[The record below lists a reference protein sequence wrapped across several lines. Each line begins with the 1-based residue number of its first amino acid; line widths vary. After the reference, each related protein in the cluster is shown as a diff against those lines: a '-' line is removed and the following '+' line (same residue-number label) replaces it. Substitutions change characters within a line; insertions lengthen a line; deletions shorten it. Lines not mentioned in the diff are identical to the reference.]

1 VAERGDL
8 DGHLGARTQENP
20 MTLLDV
26 TVTGNWSVTP
36 VSTLD
41 YPQIADFLATT
52 HGLSGRKFGA
62 DSRDIAEQLAS
73 VFEATALRDGTGRI
87 RGYAAV
93 HRPHG
98 GEPEISG
105 DFVIDPDVP
114 SDIID
119 DVVRTVVNRFEQ
131 EAAELPGAYLRVI
144 IGANQPVVI
153 DALKR
158 RGAVRE
164 AEFVRTRKPLHGE
177 SRDALERVAA
187 PGITV
192 VNWAEVVSRGLG
204 EQVRQLQHSTF
215 LEHFGN
221 MSKSPEGWQHHIA
234 SRAFTPDFSI
244 AALNGSDEVVGYVL
258 GSTFATGVAG
268 AQELSAHTDY
278 IGVRPELRRHGI
290 GELLLKKIW
299 LAALRR
305 GLTVASLGTDI
316 NNRSKAHLLYRRLG
330 YVAVE
335 EQYSYRIA
343 HAGRRS

>member
-1 VAERGDL
+1 
-8 DGHLGARTQENP
+8 

-26 TVTGNWSVTP
+26 TVTGNWSVAP
-36 VSTLD
+36 VSAGD
-41 YPQIADFLATT
+41 YPLIADFLATT
-52 HGLSGRKFGA
+52 HGLSGRKFAA
-62 DSRDIAEQLAS
+62 DSRDVAEQLAS
-73 VFEATALRDGTGRI
+73 VFEATVLRDALGRV
-87 RGYAAV
+87 RGYTAL

-98 GEPEISG
+98 EEPEIGG
-105 DFVIDPDVP
+105 DFVIDADVP

-119 DVVRTVVNRFEQ
+119 DVVRSSVARFER
-131 EAAELPGAYLRVI
+131 EAANLPGAYLRVI
-144 IGANQPVVI
+144 IGANQPEVI

-158 RGAVRE
+158 RGGVRE
-164 AEFVRTRKPLHGE
+164 AEFIRTRKPLHGVDRGDLE
-177 SRDALERVAA
+177 DAGA

-192 VNWAEVVSRGLG
+192 IGWPEIISRGLG

-221 MSKSPEGWQHHIA
+221 MSKSPEDWEHHIA

-244 AALNGSDEVVGYVL
+244 AALDEAGDVVGYVL
-258 GSTFATGVAG
+258 GSTYSSGVAG

-290 GELLLKKIW
+290 GELLLQKIW

-335 EQYSYRIA
+335 EQFSYRIEG
-343 HAGRRS
+343 AGPRR

>member
-1 VAERGDL
+1 
-8 DGHLGARTQENP
+8 

-26 TVTGNWSVTP
+26 PVTGSWSVSPATSSDHP
-36 VSTLD
+36 R
-41 YPQIADFLATT
+41 IADFLATT
-52 HGLSGRKFGA
+52 HGLSGRKFAA
-62 DSRDIAEQLAS
+62 DSRDVAEQLAATIEAS
-73 VFEATALRDGTGRI
+73 VLRDGTGRV
-87 RGYAAV
+87 RGYTAV
-93 HRPHG
+93 HHPHG
-98 GEPEISG
+98 GEPEIIG
-105 DFVIDPDVP
+105 DFVIDPNVP

-119 DVVRTVVNRFEQ
+119 DVVRSAVNRFER
-131 EAAELPGAYLRVI
+131 EAVAIPGAFLRVI
-144 IGANQPVVI
+144 VGANQPLVI
-153 DALKR
+153 DALNR

-164 AEFVRTRKPLHGE
+164 AEFVRTRKPLHAE
-177 SRDALERVAA
+177 NPAVLERVAA

-192 VNWAEVVSRGLG
+192 IGWPEVETRGLG

-221 MSKSPEGWQHHIA
+221 MSKSPEGWAHHLA

-244 AALNGSDEVVGYVL
+244 AALDDGGDVVGYVL
-258 GSTFATGVAG
+258 GSTFTSGVAG
-268 AQELSAHTDY
+268 AEERSAHTDY
-278 IGVRPELRRHGI
+278 IGVRPDLRRHGL

-335 EQYSYRIA
+335 QQFSYRIDS
-343 HAGRRS
+343 AGSR

>member
-1 VAERGDL
+1 
-8 DGHLGARTQENP
+8 

-26 TVTGNWSVTP
+26 PDTEHWSATPIDTVDHP
-36 VSTLD
+36 
-41 YPQIADFLATT
+41 PIADFLATT
-52 HGLSGRKFGA
+52 HGLSGRKFNA
-62 DSRDIAEQLAS
+62 DSRDVAEQLAS
-73 VFEATALRDGTGRI
+73 ALETTVLRDGLGRV

-93 HRPHG
+93 HHPHG
-98 GEPEISG
+98 SEPEIAG
-105 DFVIDPDVP
+105 NIVIDPAVP

-119 DVVRTVVNRFEQ
+119 DVVRAVVNRFEQ
-131 EAAELPGAYLRVI
+131 AAGNFPGAYLRVI
-144 IGANQPVVI
+144 TGANQPAVI
-153 DALKR
+153 DALTR
-158 RGAVRE
+158 RGAHRE
-164 AEFVRTRKPLHGE
+164 AEFIRTRKPLHNENRG
-177 SRDALERVAA
+177 ALERAGA

-192 VNWAEVVSRGLG
+192 ISWPEVVKRGLA

-221 MSKSPEGWQHHIA
+221 MSKSPDDWEHHIG

-244 AALNGSDEVVGYVL
+244 AALGESGDVVGYVL
-258 GSTFATGVAG
+258 GSTFTSGVAR

-278 IGVRPELRRHGI
+278 IGVRPDLRRHGL
-290 GELLLKKIW
+290 GELLLRNVW

-335 EQYSYRIA
+335 EQYSYRIDA
-343 HAGRRS
+343 AGPGQ

>member
-1 VAERGDL
+1 
-8 DGHLGARTQENP
+8 

-36 VSTLD
+36 VGTHDHPL
-41 YPQIADFLATT
+41 IADFLATT
-52 HGLSGRKFGA
+52 HGLGGRKFAA
-62 DSRDIAEQLAS
+62 DSRDVAEQLAS
-73 VFEATALRDGTGRI
+73 VFEATVLRDGLGRV

-93 HRPHG
+93 HHPHG
-98 GEPEISG
+98 ADPEIAG

-114 SDIID
+114 SDIVD
-119 DVVRTVVNRFEQ
+119 DVVRGAVNRFER
-131 EAAELPGAYLRVI
+131 EAADLAGAYLRVI
-144 IGANQPVVI
+144 IGANQPAAI

-164 AEFVRTRKPLHGE
+164 AEFIRTRKPLHAE
-177 SRDALERVAA
+177 NRAALDAADA
-187 PGITV
+187 PGIRV
-192 VNWAEVVSRGLG
+192 ISWPEIISSGLS

-221 MSKSPEGWQHHIA
+221 MSKSPEDWEHHIA
-234 SRAFTPDFSI
+234 SRAFTPDFSV
-244 AALNGSDEVVGYVL
+244 AALDDVGQVVGYVL
-258 GSTFATGVAG
+258 GSTYTSGVAG

-278 IGVRPELRRHGI
+278 IGVRSDLRRHGI
-290 GELLLKKIW
+290 GELLLRKVW

-305 GLTVASLGTDI
+305 GLSVASLGTDI

-335 EQYSYRIA
+335 EQYSYRID
-343 HAGRRS
+343 HGGAGR

>member
-1 VAERGDL
+1 
-8 DGHLGARTQENP
+8 
-20 MTLLDV
+20 MTVLDV
-26 TVTGNWSVTP
+26 TETGHWSATP
-36 VSTLD
+36 VSTVDHPL
-41 YPQIADFLATT
+41 IADFLATT
-52 HGLSGRKFGA
+52 HGLSGRKFAA
-62 DSRDIAEQLAS
+62 DSRDVAEQLAS
-73 VFEATALRDGTGRI
+73 VFAATVLRDGLGRV

-98 GEPEISG
+98 GEPEVIG

-119 DVVRTVVNRFEQ
+119 DIVHTSVGTFEREAVNF
-131 EAAELPGAYLRVI
+131 PGAYLRVI

-164 AEFVRTRKPLHGE
+164 AEFIRTRKPLHRENRGE
-177 SRDALERVAA
+177 LERAGA

-192 VNWAEVVSRGLG
+192 ISWPEVVSRGLG
-204 EQVRQLQHSTF
+204 EEVRRLQHSTF

-221 MSKSPEGWQHHIA
+221 MSKSPEDWEHHIA
-234 SRAFTPDFSI
+234 ARAFTPDFSI
-244 AALNGSDEVVGYVL
+244 AALDDAGAVVGYVL
-258 GSTFATGVAG
+258 GSTFTSGVAT

-290 GELLLKKIW
+290 GELLLQKIW

-305 GLTVASLGTDI
+305 GLTVASLGTDV

-335 EQYSYRIA
+335 EQYSYRIDRGGA
-343 HAGRRS
+343 RL

>member
-1 VAERGDL
+1 
-8 DGHLGARTQENP
+8 

-26 TVTGNWSVTP
+26 PETGRWSVAP
-36 VSTLD
+36 VEAVDHPL
-41 YPQIADFLATT
+41 IADFLATT

-62 DSRDIAEQLAS
+62 DSRDVAEQLAS
-73 VFEATALRDGTGRI
+73 AFEATVLRDAVGRV

-93 HRPHG
+93 HHPHG
-98 GEPEISG
+98 TELEISG
-105 DFVIDPDVP
+105 DFVIDPGVP

-119 DVVRTVVNRFEQ
+119 DVVRLAVQRFQQ
-131 EAAELPGAYLRVI
+131 EAAELPGAYFRVI
-144 IGANQPVVI
+144 IGANQPGAI
-153 DALKR
+153 DALQR

-164 AEFVRTRKPLHGE
+164 AEFIRTRKPLHTE
-177 SRDALERVAA
+177 DREELERAAA
-187 PGITV
+187 PGVSVIS
-192 VNWAEVVSRGLG
+192 WPEVIRRGLG
-204 EQVRQLQHSTF
+204 EQVRLLQHSTF

-221 MSKSPEGWQHHIA
+221 MSKSPEDWKRHLA

-244 AALNGSDEVVGYVL
+244 AALGEAGEVVGYVL
-258 GSTFATGVAG
+258 GSTFTAGVAG
-268 AQELSAHTDY
+268 AQEISAHTDY
-278 IGVRPELRRHGI
+278 IGVRPDLRRHGL

-335 EQYSYRIA
+335 EQYSYRIDT
-343 HAGRRS
+343 AGSEQ